1 MKGEEIKLFMA
12 SLNDEEKQV
21 YSKAMEGDAE
31 AQVRMGIVAEAAGLY
46 DYAVSWNR
54 KAAAQGHIRAYIELG
69 IMLSDYFNGDK
80 EAVDLY
86 LHAAKYGNEEEQKDA
101 IFELFLCYNE
111 SCYLDKTDL
120 EKIVKGFAELEHNG
134 VQNIFFN
141 IKFT

>member
-1 MKGEEIKLFMA
+1 MKDEEIKLFLA
-12 SLNDEEKQV
+12 YLNDEDKLA
-21 YSKAMEGDAE
+21 YSKAVEGDAE
-31 AQVRMGIVAEAAGLY
+31 AQVRMGIVAESAGLY

-101 IFELFLCYNE
+101 IFELYLCYKD
-111 SCYLDKTDL
+111 SGYLDKTDL
-120 EKIVKGFAELEHNG
+120 VKIAKGLAELEYNG
-134 VQNIFFN
+134 VQFDCNHY
-141 IKFT
+141 